1 LVVSLQG
8 DGDLMC
14 APGVLWTAAHHK
26 IPLISVIHNN
36 RAYHQEVMHVQRMA
50 NRHARGL
57 DRPHIGTAIDTP
69 DIDYAKLAQSMG
81 VWGSGP
87 ITEPSELAPAITKAI
102 QVAQAGE
109 PAVLDVVSQPR

>member
-1 LVVSLQG
+1 
-8 DGDLMC
+8 
-14 APGVLWTAAHHK
+14 
-26 IPLISVIHNN
+26 
-36 RAYHQEVMHVQRMA
+36 MHVQRMA

-57 DRPHIGTAIDTP
+57 DQTHIGTKIDTP

-87 ITEPSELAPAITKAI
+87 ITEPSALAPAITKAI